1 MFKTIL
7 LSLIIAAGVAAWL
20 LSGQFGNDT
29 PGGAADS
36 VTQSAANAPA
46 KELVLVRTRELVATE
61 RTREVVLRGRTEA
74 KRRVDVKAE
83 TGGRVVEVLVERG
96 ANVTTGAVLVRIAME
111 DREARLAEAI
121 ARVRQRELEF
131 SAAQQLNERGF
142 RSRTKMAESAADLD
156 KAIAYQAQV
165 ELAIANTLVLAPF
178 AGVVDDRPVEIGD
191 VLTKGSVV
199 ARIVDRDPFLV
210 VGQISERDVNRIKL
224 GDLGRAEMIGGGT
237 VSGKVTFI
245 ATTADPRTRTFR
257 VELEVRNRDGSL
269 RDGLTAE
276 IRIPV
281 ERQMAQIVSPAILT
295 LNDDGVL
302 GVRTVD
308 GEDIVRFVAV
318 DILGNGEG
326 GVWLSGLPP
335 TVQVITVGQEFVR
348 DGDRVRVSAEPA
360 S

>member
-1 MFKTIL
+1 
-7 LSLIIAAGVAAWL
+7 
-20 LSGQFGNDT
+20 
-29 PGGAADS
+29 
-36 VTQSAANAPA
+36 
-46 KELVLVRTRELVATE
+46 
-61 RTREVVLRGRTEA
+61 
-74 KRRVDVKAE
+74 
-83 TGGRVVEVLVERG
+83 
-96 ANVTTGAVLVRIAME
+96 ME

-210 VGQISERDVNRIKL
+210 VGQVSERDVNRIKL